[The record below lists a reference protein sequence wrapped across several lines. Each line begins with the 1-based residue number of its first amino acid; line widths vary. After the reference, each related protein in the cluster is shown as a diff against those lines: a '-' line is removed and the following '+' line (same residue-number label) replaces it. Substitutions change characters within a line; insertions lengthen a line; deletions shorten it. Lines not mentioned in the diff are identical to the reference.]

1 MGAYVLRRVLLTIPL
16 VVAVAALVW
25 GLLQAMPG
33 DYCDSFLDPELNG
46 RPEAVAALRHALGC
60 DLPLGEQFLAAMR
73 SILTLDFGVSLS
85 QRAPVR
91 QVLAAALPRT
101 LLLTGTGFVLGQL
114 LAIPI
119 GVFQAARQGRAAD
132 VGLSMVTLAFYSL
145 PAFWLGVLL
154 QLLLTL
160 VWRLF
165 PTSGVG
171 NGGWDTAWHL
181 VLPATTLALASAAA
195 DARYVRGAMLEV
207 IRQDYIRTAR
217 AKGASEAR
225 VLLVHALRNALL
237 PTVALFGLRLPYL
250 FSGAV
255 LVESIYA
262 WPGLGRVLYAGISL
276 PDLPLISGAF
286 FLFAML
292 VAAGGLLADLAT
304 AAVDPRV
311 RLDR

>member
-119 GVFQAARQGRAAD
+119 GVFQAARQGRA
-132 VGLSMVTLAFYSL
+132 
-145 PAFWLGVLL
+145 
-154 QLLLTL
+154 
-160 VWRLF
+160 R
-165 PTSGVG
+165 
-171 NGGWDTAWHL
+171 
-181 VLPATTLALASAAA
+181 
-195 DARYVRGAMLEV
+195 
-207 IRQDYIRTAR
+207 RT
-217 AKGASEAR
+217 
-225 VLLVHALRNALL
+225 
-237 PTVALFGLRLPYL
+237 
-250 FSGAV
+250 
-255 LVESIYA
+255 
-262 WPGLGRVLYAGISL
+262 GR
-276 PDLPLISGAF
+276 
-286 FLFAML
+286 
-292 VAAGGLLADLAT
+292 
-304 AAVDPRV
+304 R
-311 RLDR
+311 